1 MWHGMRSIDFR
12 CTIRCGTIVQQWLL
26 SLGIKLPHVQ
36 LVGVG
41 TSALHAVG
49 QMGRRYAQHRMRPE
63 CGTVVA
69 VVLPC
74 GDQVCTQLHV
84 RAEYG
89 TASLT
94 KPFAQTAD
102 GS

>member
-1 MWHGMRSIDFR
+1 MAQNARHRLSLHNAMWNERAA
-12 CTIRCGTIVQQWLL
+12 VLL

>member
-1 MWHGMRSIDFR
+1 MAQNAQHRLSLHNAMWNERAAE
-12 CTIRCGTIVQQWLL
+12 LL